1 MAKPKPPQPVTGLGG
16 DLMQKIAKMQ
26 EEMMLAQEQLGE
38 ECLTVTAGG
47 DAVKVVIDGKQR
59 LHQIVISP
67 DALAAVRGDVEMLQ
81 DLLVAAVNNAIEQ
94 SQTLAAERLQGLAG
108 GLGLPGM

>member
-1 MAKPKPPQPVTGLGG
+1 MAKPKTPQPATGLGG
-16 DLMQKIAKMQ
+16 DFVQKIAKMQ
-26 EEMMLAQEQLGE
+26 EEMMQAQEQLGVE
-38 ECLTVTAGG
+38 RIAVSAGG

-67 DALAAVRGDVEMLQ
+67 DALAAARGDVEMLQ
-81 DLLVAAVNNAIEQ
+81 DLLVAVVNNAIEQ

>member
-1 MAKPKPPQPVTGLGG
+1 MAKAKTPQPATGLGG
-16 DLMQKIAKMQ
+16 DFVQKIAKMQ
-26 EEMMLAQEQLGE
+26 EGMMQAQEQLGE
-38 ECLTVTAGG
+38 ERLTVTAGG

-67 DALAAVRGDVEMLQ
+67 DALAAARGDVEMLQ
-81 DLLVAAVNNAIEQ
+81 DLLVAVVNQAIEQ